1 MVDRIEGLRRKYQG
15 FKRGEESAFALRDEA
30 KLVLDEARTKGDPKI
45 LEEVEDMLIDLEFS
59 IEENKC
65 KCHRKRSSC

>member
-1 MVDRIEGLRRKYQG
+1 MENKIESLRRKYAD
-15 FKRGEESAFALRDEA
+15 FKRGEESVLAVRDEA
-30 KLVLDEARTKGDPKI
+30 QLVLEEARRKGNPEV

-65 KCHRKRSSC
+65 KCHRKGSIC